1 MKEKEEEYS
10 LKTKSFERQI
20 EDHQSKATYFQELY
34 DKYV

>member
-10 LKTKSFERQI
+10 LKVKSFERKI
-20 EDHQSKATYFQELY
+20 EDHESKAAYFQELY